1 MFTDDIFNRIE
12 QLLKDDSVDIAVY
25 DGEFFDPDKLIDLQ
39 KRYSTKDGYMMDIE
53 SVEVVGE
60 DSTTQHPRCRF
71 TCVVYAIHSNKRAID
86 LKVKG
91 SMALAATAA
100 TKLVGQF
107 VQASTDHGEGS
118 FRFFEIQ
125 KEDQIPYVSV
135 HAMRVMI
142 DLVIAFVAT

>member
-12 QLLKDDSVDIAVY
+12 QLLKDDSVDVVVY
-25 DGEFFDPDKLIDLQ
+25 DGEFFDPDKLIELQ

-53 SVEVVGE
+53 SVEMIGE
-60 DSTTQHPRCRF
+60 DSSTQYPICRF

-100 TKLVGQF
+100 TKLTGQR
-107 VQASTDHGEGS
+107 VESSTDHGEGS

-135 HAMRVMI
+135 HATRVMI
-142 DLVIAFVAT
+142 DMVVVLASN